1 MIEGGWSTSHLL
13 QFSNPFSPKANQ
25 TASLQIRESDGLSS
39 PSYSYKFLKTKSLME
54 KGNIQKKDISIKVI
68 LKMTNLMAKEK
79 KYYLKKIQFI

>member
-1 MIEGGWSTSHLL
+1 
-13 QFSNPFSPKANQ
+13 
-25 TASLQIRESDGLSS
+25 
-39 PSYSYKFLKTKSLME
+39 ME